1 VHSLLSIPT
10 RRDLDAHPKLGAS
23 WEGFVIAQVTR
34 RLRTARNEVYFWATH
49 AGAELDLMVVRGRE
63 RIGFEIKRTDAP
75 KVTPS
80 MRSALEDL
88 KLSRLYVVHA
98 GRTSFNLD
106 KRIRCVAASELLT
119 EL

>member
-1 VHSLLSIPT
+1 
-10 RRDLDAHPKLGAS
+10 
-23 WEGFVIAQVTR
+23 
-34 RLRTARNEVYFWATH
+34 
-49 AGAELDLMVVRGRE
+49 
-63 RIGFEIKRTDAP
+63 
-75 KVTPS
+75 